1 MHACLLTPSSCAVG
15 RRASGP
21 YLLCHIIIH
30 TMSHHHFC
38 EGVGRPGPAPQSAW
52 VKSADAR
59 RHAVHP
65 APIPQQRAPRRHTQ
79 RQTFG
84 QGRHAAAATCD
95 TAGPPAASAPRPP
108 YLPARGSAAR
118 LAPRVLR
125 LRPPFVTNYIT
136 TASHTTGTKKKNT
149 KKKQENP
156 VTNVQ
161 NKADARRDPPRGMRD
176 ADAGTRHTCKAYI

>member
-38 EGVGRPGPAPQSAW
+38 EGVGRPGPTPQSAW

-125 LRPPFVTNYIT
+125 LRPPFITNYIT
-136 TASHTTGTKKKNT
+136 TASDATGNKKQKHQEQTKKPGHKCAE
-149 KKKQENP
+149 QSGCAQSP
-156 VTNVQ
+156 P
-161 NKADARRDPPRGMRD
+161 ARDERRGCGD
-176 ADAGTRHTCKAYI
+176 KAYM

>member
-38 EGVGRPGPAPQSAW
+38 EGVGRPGPTPQSAW

-125 LRPPFVTNYIT
+125 LRSPFVTNYIT
-136 TASHTTGTKKKNT
+136 TASHATGTKKKKTPRTNKKTRTQMCRT
-149 KKKQENP
+149 KRMRAE
-156 VTNVQ
+156 T
-161 NKADARRDPPRGMRD
+161 PR
-176 ADAGTRHTCKAYI
+176 AG